1 MEKKK
6 TKNKGLKRIFMVL
19 GVIVGIII
27 IAGAGIFLY
36 LRSQFAAPRVV
47 IGNVTDDAIVK
58 TGAGSL
64 RGYISDGIYTYH
76 GIPYAEAAERFVPA
90 EKVTPWKGVLDVA
103 KYGKISPQG
112 AILGMSVSD
121 DADETDNN
129 SQNLNLWT
137 PGINDGKK
145 RPVMV
150 WLHGGGFSMGSANDA
165 TSDGTALSKSGDVVV
180 VGVNHRLNVYGHM
193 DLSAYGEKYQYSANV
208 GMMDI
213 VMALEW
219 IQENIETFGGD
230 PGNVTVFGQS
240 GGGAKVLSLM
250 ISPYAKGLFH
260 KGIVESGATEMMGV
274 KFSSK
279 EESQRLTENI
289 LKHLGISA
297 DNIDALQTVSNKKLQ
312 DAAGSAL
319 QETGVEFQIP
329 APLSDDYGME
339 WGPVIDG
346 DFMPTNPV
354 TEDSFAEMGK
364 DIPLLIG
371 SNLNEWTGM
380 RAAARHSDLNDK
392 QINAYVSAY
401 PNKDRD
407 EADKVDTFIRLPML
421 KIMSHKADQGGAP
434 VYAYVFTY
442 DNGAMGAYHG
452 AEIPYVFAH
461 ESGKLGKE
469 VSQAWINFARSGIPG
484 ADGLPDWEPYT
495 RERRATM
502 LLDTQSELVYNH
514 DTELMRLLEP
524 DYVY

>member
-1 MEKKK
+1 MDKKK
-6 TKNKGLKRIFMVL
+6 NKVVKRICIVL
-19 GVIVGIII
+19 AVIIGIII
-27 IAGAGIFLY
+27 ITGVGIFLY
-36 LRSQFAAPRVV
+36 FRSQFAAPKVV
-47 IGNVTDDAIVK
+47 IGDVTDDAIVE
-58 TGAGSL
+58 TGAGSV

-90 EKVTPWKGVLDVA
+90 EKVTPWEGLLNTA
-103 KYGKISPQG
+103 QYGKTSPQG
-112 AILGMSVSD
+112 AILGASVSD
-121 DADETDNN
+121 DPDGTDNN
-129 SQNLNLWT
+129 CQNLNVWT
-137 PGINDGKK
+137 PGINNEKK

-165 TSDGTALSKSGDVVV
+165 ANDGTALSKSGDVVV
-180 VGVNHRLNVYGHM
+180 VGVNHRLNVYGYL
-193 DLSAYGEKYQYSANV
+193 DLSAYGEKYQYSSNV

-219 IQENIETFGGD
+219 IQENIESFGGD

-250 ISPYAKGLFH
+250 TSPYAEGLFH

-274 KFSSK
+274 TFNTK

-289 LKHLGISA
+289 LKHLGISE
-297 DNIDALQTVSNKKLQ
+297 DNIEELQTVTNKELQ

-319 QETGVEFQIP
+319 LETGTEFQIP

-339 WGPVIDG
+339 WGPVIEG

-380 RAAARHSDLNDK
+380 MSSARNDDLTDE
-392 QINAYVSAY
+392 QIDAFVTAY
-401 PNKDRD
+401 PNEDRD
-407 EADKVDTFIRLPML
+407 EADEVDTFIRLPML
-421 KIMSHKADQGGAP
+421 KIMSHKVDQGGAP

-442 DNGAMGAYHG
+442 DDRIMGAYHG

-461 ESGKLGKE
+461 QSGKLSE
-469 VSQAWINFARSGIPG
+469 QISQAWINFARSGIPR

-495 RERRATM
+495 RKDGATM
-502 LLDTQSELVYNH
+502 LLDKQSELVYNH
-514 DTELMRLLEP
+514 DAELMRLLEP